1 MVVHRCLAM
10 ITHTLGSLTQEGKTV
25 THILM
30 VRIVAY
36 MITQNSGQM
45 HFAAT
50 VEAEPVLSTTT
61 CNGMVQDH
69 RANHGNLP
77 RHLKEFMEAQALQ
90 PQVDLLNR
98 GLPVVA
104 LEQLL

>member
-1 MVVHRCLAM
+1 M
-10 ITHTLGSLTQEGKTV
+10 GSLTQEDKTV

-36 MITQNSGQM
+36 MITKNSGQM

-50 VEAEPVLSTTT
+50 VEVEPVLSTTT
-61 CNGMVQDH
+61 CNGMAQDH
-69 RANHGNLP
+69 KANHGNQQQ
-77 RHLKEFMEAQALQ
+77 HLREFMEAQALQ
-90 PQVDLLNR
+90 PQVDPLNR